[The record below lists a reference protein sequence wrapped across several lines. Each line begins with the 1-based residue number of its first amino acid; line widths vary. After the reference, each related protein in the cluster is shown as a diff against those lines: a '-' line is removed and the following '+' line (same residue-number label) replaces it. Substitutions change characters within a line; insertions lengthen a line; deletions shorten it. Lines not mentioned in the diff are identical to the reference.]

1 MNRHAVHS
9 PAPSAGP
16 LRVHFRARAA
26 VRVCGNAGLLTLA
39 AVMAVM
45 AVTAHAAHAAEATGT
60 SPRTPSAADNPTEA
74 IARVLRALDAGDIL
88 LADSLFAGIAEPPAD
103 RAPSARHRYEIAAA
117 RLAASRGDW
126 RKTDET
132 LRSWQRHPARREGSG
147 EVLFWRGWSAMHQAR
162 PEEAD
167 SLLVLASAY
176 GGDTRSQDA
185 LEYRFAGLREN
196 GPALQSYLRGLP
208 ESPLP
213 HPLRLASLHQ
223 VPPGTAL
230 HQDARWQLVL
240 LQEIRGDTARSRPLL
255 DTLAAAPGS
264 LPGRR
269 AAAYRALLKEHHSP
283 DTALAVYETLLMRQ
297 QQGVTAE
304 IARQRVRILREKLD
318 PLRPRTPAAAR
329 P

>member
-1 MNRHAVHS
+1 MNRHAVPS
-9 PAPSAGP
+9 PECPSGAR
-16 LRVHFRARAA
+16 RVHLRRPTLAVFAVCAA
-26 VRVCGNAGLLTLA
+26 VATA
-39 AVMAVM
+39 AAPRPASADDVPGPG
-45 AVTAHAAHAAEATGT
+45 TPAEAL
-60 SPRTPSAADNPTEA
+60 
-74 IARVLRALDAGDIL
+74 ARVLRALDAGDIPV
-88 LADSLFAGIAEPPAD
+88 ADSLFAGIAGPPA
-103 RAPSARHRYEIAAA
+103 APAARHRYEIAAA

-162 PEEAD
+162 PAEAD

-176 GGDTRSQDA
+176 GEDARSQDA
-185 LEYRFAGLREN
+185 LEYRFAGLRES

-213 HPLRLASLHQ
+213 HPLRLASLRQ
-223 VPPGTAL
+223 VPAGSSL
-230 HQDARWQLVL
+230 HPEARWQLVL
-240 LQEIRGDTARSRPLL
+240 LQEARGDTARSRPLL
-255 DTLAAAPGS
+255 DSLAADPRT

-269 AAAYRALLKEHHSP
+269 AAAYRALLKEHQHP

-304 IARQRVRILREKLD
+304 IARQRVRILREK
-318 PLRPRTPAAAR
+318 PGPGAR
-329 P
+329 PAPPTRP